1 MLRHAR
7 VVGGGECASVHV
19 SLPPKYLYFCL
30 SDVNVL
36 YDLYIYY
43 TYIYIYMYT
52 YCYISNNLIF
62 QMLSY
67 VICWFYVV
75 YICIYKKI
83 FLIYGMFYVKIRYI

>member
-1 MLRHAR
+1 
-7 VVGGGECASVHV
+7 
-19 SLPPKYLYFCL
+19 
-30 SDVNVL
+30 
-36 YDLYIYY
+36 
-43 TYIYIYMYT
+43 MYT